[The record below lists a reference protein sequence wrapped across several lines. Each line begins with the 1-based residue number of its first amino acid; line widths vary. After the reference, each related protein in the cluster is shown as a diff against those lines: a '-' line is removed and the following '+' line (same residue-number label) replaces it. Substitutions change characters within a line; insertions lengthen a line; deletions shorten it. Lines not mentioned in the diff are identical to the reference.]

1 MAQDRRT
8 GRVDALL
15 DRWLGSR
22 PRILK
27 LVKYSTASVAGVVTS
42 QTTLLFCFV
51 VLGISAAVS
60 NVIAVTIGAIPN
72 YLINRAWTFNKQG
85 THSFTR
91 EVLPFWSMAFLGLLL
106 STFSVAWAADRW
118 DDSAIA
124 VSIANTAAFGVLWV
138 AKYFVLDRVLF
149 APIAHVIEDDL
160 TEEPVT

>member
-1 MAQDRRT
+1 MADERRS
-8 GRVDALL
+8 GRIDALL
-15 DRWLGSR
+15 ERLLGDR

-27 LVKYSTASVAGVVTS
+27 LVKYSAASVAGVVTS

-51 VLGISAAVS
+51 VVGLSAAVS

-72 YLINRAWTFNKQG
+72 YMINRAWTFNKQG

-106 STFSVAWAADRW
+106 STFSVAWAADRF

-124 VSIANTAAFGVLWV
+124 VMIANTAAFGVLWV

-149 APIAHVIEDDL
+149 APIAHAIEEEIA
-160 TEEPVT
+160 EEPVS

>member
-1 MAQDRRT
+1 MTTPRRT

-15 DRWLGSR
+15 DRWLGDR

-27 LVKYSTASVAGVVTS
+27 LVKYSTASASGVITGQS
-42 QTTLLFCFV
+42 TLLFCFV
-51 VLGISAAVS
+51 VLGFSATLS
-60 NVIAVTIGAIPN
+60 NLIAVTIGAIPN
-72 YLINRAWTFNKQG
+72 YLINRAWTFEKQG

-124 VSIANTAAFGVLWV
+124 VSLANTAAFGVLWV

-149 APIAHVIEDDL
+149 APIAAAVEAA
-160 TEEPVT
+160 E

>member
-1 MAQDRRT
+1 M
-8 GRVDALL
+8 L
-15 DRWLGSR
+15 DRWLADR

-27 LVKYSTASVAGVVTS
+27 LVKYSAASVAGVITGQS
-42 QTTLLFCFV
+42 TLLFCFL
-51 VLGISAAVS
+51 VLGFSAAIS

-72 YLINRAWTFNKQG
+72 YLINRAWTFDKQG

-106 STFSVAWAADRW
+106 STFTVAWAADRF

-149 APIAHVIEDDL
+149 APIAAGVDEPA
-160 TEEPVT
+160 EEAAL